1 MDIINVIET
10 LGIPVAVAGV
20 LGYFCWF
27 LVKFI
32 TGKLTSEITERH
44 ERLEKMQIG
53 LIDSN
58 NKFRQAIIKNNA
70 EVISQCTNIYSQLG
84 TLIDIMTKLMKNGYN
99 GGCSNYKKGEK
110 Q

>member
-70 EVISQCTNIYSQLG
+70 EVLSQCTNIYSQLV
-84 TLIDIMTKLMKNGYN
+84 TLIDIMTKLMKNGN
-99 GGCSNYKKGEK
+99 GNNCSNYKKRNK
-110 Q
+110 